1 MGVKHKALQAQL
13 EAHLDTPH
21 AILYTNGHLALEN
34 IIAAMALP
42 DGGEVITIP
51 FTFAS
56 TTHTIGLYYGCDKIE
71 ALISEKTVAIIP
83 VHMYG
88 NLCHVDT
95 VNAIPKKW
103 FEGKLQCCPCL

>member
-56 TTHTIGLYYGCDKIE
+56 TTHTIVCSGLVPVFCD
-71 ALISEKTVAIIP
+71 VNP
-83 VHMYG
+83 VDYTMDVTKSKH
-88 NLCHVDT
+88 
-95 VNAIPKKW
+95 
-103 FEGKLQCCPCL
+103 